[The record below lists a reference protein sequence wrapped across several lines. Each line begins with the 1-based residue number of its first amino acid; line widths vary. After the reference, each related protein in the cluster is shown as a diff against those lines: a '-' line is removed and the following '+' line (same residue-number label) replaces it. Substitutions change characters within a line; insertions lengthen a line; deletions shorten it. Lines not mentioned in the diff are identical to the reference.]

1 MNPSITKSSARWFA
15 VVVVVVTAA
24 VAFVGFTA
32 LQVPGMGLDEGAH
45 ITHAEKLRQ
54 GHLASH
60 DDMMSPELSSAI
72 RCERYRA
79 WGSGLNPGYP
89 SGAHYECYSPAQLKK
104 GNNEFAAQQAQH
116 TPVYYLPLAL
126 ATKVVDKVTDLD
138 PLVDTYRV
146 AGLIFT
152 ALTTA
157 SLLILALK
165 LRISPWIGA
174 ACTLAVIGTSGFIY
188 AHAFV
193 NNDALAIPGGVAML
207 LAARRV
213 DRGRASVWL
222 LFAVSFAVALAKPT
236 FLAAQL
242 AAMIYLL
249 QGLRTS
255 DTPLIVALRAD
266 GAARVRWVRGTFGRL
281 APLIATLGGLALG
294 TMAWQL
300 WIQRMV
306 PGSRSNFTEFYKT
319 RVFQADYFKDVV
331 NNLQN
336 PLTQERPISIMDPSY
351 GLFAMSLLEATF
363 LWGTVLVAFGLFRR
377 RAGEAARLARSGVS
391 AIVVGAVVLF
401 AYAAAR
407 GYGVSS
413 ANTRYLLPAVPFM
426 FGAIALSID
435 HLWEQHLRR
444 IPKGLLTAL
453 VAVMLLLEG
462 VAVSHTPD
470 PRLNNAWTRR
480 QTGVLA
486 SFINEDVASTKPCI
500 HKGDTVIVVP
510 FMPALY
516 SMTPEIEPPENAS
529 DYWVTSLPRE
539 VRKAPYDTIEGSDV
553 DVVITSSPLRVAY
566 ERTAVARVQSSWTQC
581 ALWQPIGLGLS
592 HPPFEVFVRP

>member
-1 MNPSITKSSARWFA
+1 MAWRSARWLGNC
-15 VVVVVVTAA
+15 
-24 VAFVGFTA
+24 GFSEWFPECA
-32 LQVPGMGLDEGAH
+32 LQLH
-45 ITHAEKLRQ
+45 R
-54 GHLASH
+54 
-60 DDMMSPELSSAI
+60 
-72 RCERYRA
+72 
-79 WGSGLNPGYP
+79 
-89 SGAHYECYSPAQLKK
+89 
-104 GNNEFAAQQAQH
+104 
-116 TPVYYLPLAL
+116 
-126 ATKVVDKVTDLD
+126 
-138 PLVDTYRV
+138 
-146 AGLIFT
+146 
-152 ALTTA
+152 
-157 SLLILALK
+157 ILQ
-165 LRISPWIGA
+165 
-174 ACTLAVIGTSGFIY
+174 
-188 AHAFV
+188 
-193 NNDALAIPGGVAML
+193 N
-207 LAARRV
+207 
-213 DRGRASVWL
+213 
-222 LFAVSFAVALAKPT
+222 
-236 FLAAQL
+236 
-242 AAMIYLL
+242 
-249 QGLRTS
+249 
-255 DTPLIVALRAD
+255 
-266 GAARVRWVRGTFGRL
+266 
-281 APLIATLGGLALG
+281 
-294 TMAWQL
+294 
-300 WIQRMV
+300 
-306 PGSRSNFTEFYKT
+306 

>member
-157 SLLILALK
+157 SLLILARK

-188 AHAFV
+188 AHVRQQRRAGHSRRGRHVVSRPSSRSRSSLRLALVRCVFRRRPCQANV
-193 NNDALAIPGGVAML
+193 PRCSAGGDDLPAAGVADLRYAPHRRSTGRWRSARQVGARYLRPPSTPHCDARWLGARHDGLAI
-207 LAARRV
+207 V
-213 DRGRASVWL
+213 DSAN
-222 LFAVSFAVALAKPT
+222 
-236 FLAAQL
+236 
-242 AAMIYLL
+242 
-249 QGLRTS
+249 
-255 DTPLIVALRAD
+255 
-266 GAARVRWVRGTFGRL
+266 
-281 APLIATLGGLALG
+281 
-294 TMAWQL
+294 
-300 WIQRMV
+300 
-306 PGSRSNFTEFYKT
+306 GSRVAPNFTEFYKT

>member
-1 MNPSITKSSARWFA
+1 M
-15 VVVVVVTAA
+15 
-24 VAFVGFTA
+24 
-32 LQVPGMGLDEGAH
+32 
-45 ITHAEKLRQ
+45 
-54 GHLASH
+54 
-60 DDMMSPELSSAI
+60 
-72 RCERYRA
+72 
-79 WGSGLNPGYP
+79 
-89 SGAHYECYSPAQLKK
+89 AQ
-104 GNNEFAAQQAQH
+104 
-116 TPVYYLPLAL
+116 
-126 ATKVVDKVTDLD
+126 
-138 PLVDTYRV
+138 
-146 AGLIFT
+146 
-152 ALTTA
+152 
-157 SLLILALK
+157 
-165 LRISPWIGA
+165 
-174 ACTLAVIGTSGFIY
+174 
-188 AHAFV
+188 
-193 NNDALAIPGGVAML
+193 
-207 LAARRV
+207 
-213 DRGRASVWL
+213 
-222 LFAVSFAVALAKPT
+222 
-236 FLAAQL
+236 
-242 AAMIYLL
+242 
-249 QGLRTS
+249 
-255 DTPLIVALRAD
+255 
-266 GAARVRWVRGTFGRL
+266 RVRWVRGTFGRL

-470 PRLNNAWTRR
+470 PRLNNAWTTPDRR
-480 QTGVLA
+480 PGVVHQRRCRFDKALHTQGGHGHRRPVHA
-486 SFINEDVASTKPCI
+486 GVVLDDTRNRATRKCI
-500 HKGDTVIVVP
+500 GLLGHI
-510 FMPALY
+510 
-516 SMTPEIEPPENAS
+516 
-529 DYWVTSLPRE
+529 VTSRS
-539 VRKAPYDTIEGSDV
+539 AQGA
-553 DVVITSSPLRVAY
+553 LRHH
-566 ERTAVARVQSSWTQC
+566 R
-581 ALWQPIGLGLS
+581 GL
-592 HPPFEVFVRP
+592 